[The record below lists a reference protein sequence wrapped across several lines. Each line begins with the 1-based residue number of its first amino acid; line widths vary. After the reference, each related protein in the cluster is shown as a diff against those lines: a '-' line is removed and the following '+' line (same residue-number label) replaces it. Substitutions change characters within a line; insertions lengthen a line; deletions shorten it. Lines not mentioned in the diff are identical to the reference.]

1 MARKPNYS
9 FEKNL
14 RAKAKAD
21 KKEAKRLAKLA
32 AKQGAADDNDGL
44 DTDAEPDAESP
55 VAADQTAAEPNT

>member
-32 AKQGAADDNDGL
+32 AKQGV
-44 DTDAEPDAESP
+44 TDADSGVEGDPEAESDIA
-55 VAADQTAAEPNT
+55 VAADPTAEPNT